1 MRIHI
6 EDYFGNDVI
15 KLAFCLKDNNVSEHQ
30 ERVDNVN
37 NIAIEY
43 GYSVADIDEDEQGE
57 YIRVQQ
63 IHVVDDEVGGEEEQ
77 VQLILFMST
86 LTAEYI

>member
-30 ERVDNVN
+30 ERVN

>member
-15 KLAFCLKDNNVSEHQ
+15 KLAFCLKDANVSEHQ
-30 ERVDNVN
+30 DRIDAVN
-37 NIAIEY
+37 EMAIEY

-63 IHVVDDEVGGEEEQ
+63 IDAIDDEVGGEEEQ
-77 VQLILFMST
+77 RQLILFMAN
-86 LTAEYI
+86 LNCFGH